1 MSGPRGERTAC
12 SSNSSASPPGSRMMN
27 ASSNRVASSSGVCAP
42 AAWRC
47 TYASFRS
54 CMEGQAKPGPA
65 GRRSQKSGICG
76 GSHAA
81 YDRCVSSYAREGAK
95 DRVAGLATQGLDA
108 VSFWREATE
117 SLTRT
122 VRHDFFPCWWTLD
135 PASLLLTSHFNP
147 GFPEVPPE
155 WLEIYCEEDVNK
167 FPDVARSERPVATL
181 HEATGGDPSR
191 SRWYLEALEP
201 FGAEQELRAG
211 LRSNDGVPWAA
222 VSLYREPG
230 RPEFDA
236 DELAFLLE
244 LAPYLA
250 EGTRRGLLIGEASD
264 PRGPD
269 APGMLVLRADL
280 SPESMTPGV
289 ERWLAEL
296 PDRDWEKQR
305 LPSAVLAV
313 ARRAL
318 RTARGVDAP
327 GEIALARVLSRTGR
341 WIVLHGAALVSD
353 RSRRAAVIIE
363 PAHPARI
370 APLLMAAYG
379 LTEREQEITRLV
391 LQGTSTAEIAERLFL
406 SAHTVQDHLKSVF
419 EKTDVRSRR
428 ELVGK
433 VFFAYYEPR
442 LRDNEHRVMD
452 GKLVRGGPLPSHTAQ

>member
-1 MSGPRGERTAC
+1 
-12 SSNSSASPPGSRMMN
+12 
-27 ASSNRVASSSGVCAP
+27 
-42 AAWRC
+42 
-47 TYASFRS
+47 
-54 CMEGQAKPGPA
+54 
-65 GRRSQKSGICG
+65 
-76 GSHAA
+76 
-81 YDRCVSSYAREGAK
+81 VSSYAKERAK
-95 DRVAGLATQGLDA
+95 ERIAGLATRGLDA
-108 VSFWREATE
+108 VTFWREATE
-117 SLTRT
+117 LVGRA
-122 VRHDFFPCWWTLD
+122 VPHDFFPCWWTLD
-135 PASLLLTSHFNP
+135 PASLLMTSHFNP
-147 GFPEVPPE
+147 GFPEVPPQ
-155 WLEIYCEEDVNK
+155 WLEIEYLEDDFNK
-167 FPDVARSERPVATL
+167 LADVVRADRPVATL
-181 HEATGGDPSR
+181 LEATGGDPSR
-191 SRWYLEALEP
+191 SRWYRVAIEP

-211 LRSNDGVPWAA
+211 LRTQDGVPWAA

-236 DELAFLLE
+236 DEVAFLLE

-264 PRGPD
+264 PEAPD
-269 APGMLVLRADL
+269 APGLLVLGVDL
-280 SPESMTPGV
+280 SVESMTSGV
-289 ERWLAEL
+289 ERWLAAL
-296 PDRDWEKQR
+296 PDGDWEAKQR

-318 RTARGVDAP
+318 RTAGGVDSP
-327 GEIALARVLSRTGR
+327 GEIALARVLSQTGR

-379 LTEREQEITRLV
+379 LSEREQEVTRLV
-391 LQGTSTAEIAERLFL
+391 LQGASTTEIAERLFV

-442 LRDNEHRVMD
+442 LRDNERRVID
-452 GKLVRGGPLPSHTAQ
+452 GKPVRGEPFSDQARNRSSRGAE